1 MQTLEPLAI
10 RGFIKKFVRET
21 YGIPQGCGSG
31 EWHTVVN
38 LDMTDPSQQ
47 CPSAW
52 MEYSSGG
59 VRACERIQNVAG
71 GCDRMIFTTNRS
83 YNKICGRATGYQVGG
98 SAAFGW
104 TTQHTV
110 KLTHT
115 ISMD

>member
-1 MQTLEPLAI
+1 M
-10 RGFIKKFVRET
+10 
-21 YGIPQGCGSG
+21 
-31 EWHTVVN
+31 VN

-71 GCDRMIFTTNRS
+71 GCDRITFIQQIAHTIRPVEELLATKLEAQLLLDGPLNRP
-83 YNKICGRATGYQVGG
+83 
-98 SAAFGW
+98 
-104 TTQHTV
+104 
-110 KLTHT
+110 LTHT